1 MVGRLFCTH
10 IISPIFQSTKGRYFI
25 NFCSWNK
32 VPEPKTPEDAIPV
45 IGTPI
50 LQDKDENGM
59 KLNVVLLTIIFMMII
74 CLLLF

>member
-1 MVGRLFCTH
+1 M
-10 IISPIFQSTKGRYFI
+10 KGRYFI

-50 LQDKDENGM
+50 LHDKDENGM
-59 KLNVVLLTIIFMMII
+59 ELNVVLLTII
-74 CLLLF
+74 L